1 VDGVSTTY
9 TVPDS
14 PADPQAAALE
24 LIERFPG
31 EVIGRDDPPREVL
44 AALAALLDH
53 AQVFAGLS
61 WWDAK
66 HVAVAVVVDVM
77 CREDAPGVLL
87 QRADGALDG
96 SDGMRWDDPA
106 AMSSALTVAAQ
117 VVAL

>member
-1 VDGVSTTY
+1 VNDIY
-9 TVPDS
+9 TVPEA
-14 PADPQAAALE
+14 PVDPQAAALE

-61 WWDAK
+61 WHDAK
-66 HVAVAVVVDVM
+66 HAAVATVVDVM
-77 CREDAPGVLL
+77 SREDAAGFLF
-87 QRADGALDG
+87 QRADRALDG
-96 SDGMRWDDPA
+96 SDGMVWDDA
-106 AMSSALTVAAQ
+106 VAMSRALTIAAQ